1 MLIHYIYDFF
11 IPLQEEIE
19 LRQLIY
25 GRYMSNHILIL
36 STCVV
41 TRYIR
46 GNLTFSRWYNKRT
59 LDFVYNRSLMVRST
73 ESVTN
78 RAAYIYTHTNVQYIV
93 TIYSR
98 STHLS
103 IITAPIFFC
112 LIATAA
118 KSVNLG
124 GFQL

>member
-103 IITAPIFFC
+103 IITAPISFC
-112 LIATAA
+112 SIAAAA